1 MICAAESI
9 NCIILFIHI
18 TFFNTSVMFHV
29 ELSTLFN
36 NEHQTI
42 IMSTDN
48 TMIQNNQLL
57 MEKSVS

>member
-42 IMSTDN
+42 IMSTDKHN
-48 TMIQNNQLL
+48 DTKQSAADGK
-57 MEKSVS
+57 EC